1 MASSEV
7 LEAFPLTLSP
17 ILISTKKPFPADFW
31 VSTIHVLLSVSLWH
45 YPESFRKFWIGQIVI
60 FVRNAIPSDLQ
71 SRDYK
76 SHQSRE
82 RQTLSNA
89 GK

>member
-7 LEAFPLTLSP
+7 LEAFPLTLYP

-45 YPESFRKFWIGQIVI
+45 YPESFREFWIGQIVI
-60 FVRNAIPSDLQ
+60 FVGNAIPFC
-71 SRDYK
+71 
-76 SHQSRE
+76 
-82 RQTLSNA
+82 
-89 GK
+89 